1 MKKVRIACT
10 AIVLIATAVYAQQQ
24 FTNNDRARGRTM
36 LRSIKDEIKKYYY
49 DPQFHGIDVE
59 ARFATSEKQLEGA
72 TSNGQMFGIIAQT
85 LLDFDDS
92 HLYFQP
98 PPRQAH
104 VEYGWR
110 YQAIGDKV
118 YVTAVKPG
126 SDAAAK
132 GLVAGDVVLKIDSF
146 LPDRANAWKL
156 RYLYGQLLPRPGVR
170 MIVQSPDDQPRELE
184 ITADVKQ
191 LKRRVDLTNDADF
204 WAFVRDLENDE
215 QLNRHRYYELDDV
228 VIWKMPAFD
237 LEDRDMRGLMKKAS
251 NRKALILD
259 LRGNP
264 GGSVEVLQKVAGSLF
279 DHDVQI
285 AEVHKRKDI
294 DKMMAKSWG
303 SSTFTGKLVVL
314 VDSDSASS
322 SEVLARLVQLEK
334 RGTVIGDRTAGAV
347 MRSRQTSLQVGAESI
362 VPYGLSVTDAD
373 VIMSDGKSLEKTG
386 VTPDEIV
393 IPTAKDLAAGHDPVL
408 ARAAKILAV
417 ELDAAKA
424 GSMFPIEWPK
434 Q

>member
-1 MKKVRIACT
+1 MAMM
-10 AIVLIATAVYAQQQ
+10 LIATAAYAQQQ

-98 PPRQAH
+98 PPRQAR

-118 YVTAVKPG
+118 YITAVKPG

-132 GLVAGDVVLKIDSF
+132 GLAVGDVLLNIDGF
-146 LPDRANAWKL
+146 VPDRANAWKL
-156 RYLYGQLLPRPGVR
+156 RYLYGQLLPRPGAR
-170 MIVQSPDDQPRELE
+170 MVAQSPDGQPRQLD
-184 ITADVKQ
+184 IMADVKQ
-191 LKRRVDLTNDADF
+191 LKRRIDLTNDADF
-204 WAFVRDLENDE
+204 WAFIRDIENE
-215 QLNRHRYYELDDV
+215 EHLNRHRYYELDNV
-228 VIWKMPAFD
+228 LIWKMPQFD
-237 LEDRDMRGLMKKAS
+237 LEDHDMRSLIKKAS

-264 GGSVEVLQKVAGSLF
+264 GGAVEVLQKIAGSLF
-279 DHDVQI
+279 DHDVKI
-285 AEVHKRKDI
+285 ADVHKRKDN
-294 DKMMAKSWG
+294 DPMMAKSWG
-303 SSTFTGKLVVL
+303 GSSYGGKLVVL

-347 MRSRQTSLQVGAESI
+347 MRSRQTSLQTGADS
-362 VPYGLSVTDAD
+362 VVFYGLSVTDAD
-373 VIMSDGKSLEKTG
+373 IVMSDGKSLEKTG

-408 ARAAKILAV
+408 ARAAKILEV
-417 ELDAAKA
+417 DLDAAKA